1 MRAGISQKLKKVLTN
16 EEKKADCLLII
27 GKIYFFSE
35 SHFSKSK
42 FANLYLSYEKVAIIF
57 DIKTLKVF

>member
-1 MRAGISQKLKKVLTN
+1 MEKVLTLK
-16 EEKKADCLLII
+16 EKKADCLLII

-42 FANLYLSYEKVAIIF
+42 FANLYLPYEKIAIIF

>member
-1 MRAGISQKLKKVLTN
+1 MWKKYLHLKN
-16 EEKKADCLLII
+16 KKADCLLII
-27 GKIYFFSE
+27 GRIYFFSE

>member
-1 MRAGISQKLKKVLTN
+1 MEKVLTLK
-16 EEKKADCLLII
+16 EKKADCLLII